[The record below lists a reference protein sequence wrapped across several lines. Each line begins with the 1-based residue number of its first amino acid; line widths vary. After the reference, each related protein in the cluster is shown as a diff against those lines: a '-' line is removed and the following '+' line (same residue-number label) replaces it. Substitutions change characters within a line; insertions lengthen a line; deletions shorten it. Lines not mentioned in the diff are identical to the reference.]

1 MAAATRLLVLPYEQY
16 ALIATEGMAED
27 ALLEV
32 AVPRLPFREE
42 MLREYEAFQRDR
54 MFIS

>member
-1 MAAATRLLVLPYEQY
+1 MARLLVLPYEQY
-16 ALIATEGMAED
+16 ALIATEGVAED